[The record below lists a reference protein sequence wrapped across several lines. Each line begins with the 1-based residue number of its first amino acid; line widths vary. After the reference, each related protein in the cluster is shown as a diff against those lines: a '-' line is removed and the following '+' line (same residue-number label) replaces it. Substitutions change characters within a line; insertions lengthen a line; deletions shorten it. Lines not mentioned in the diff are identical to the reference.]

1 MAIRFKVGMKVQI
14 NSQVTGINNFS
25 NPHVSN
31 FGCALGDIVYL
42 LKYDSK
48 DETWLVSKTGEERD
62 AFWMKRANLK
72 PLDKDVEISTFKIG
86 DRVTILKEQSSPI
99 RVPAKG
105 TVIRVGDPN
114 TGEGYGVTIDKEFLT
129 KSHSANWLYDAV
141 NMRAAKKV
149 PQEYKVGDKVVIVKN
164 TTSGHKVGTE
174 CTIAEMPNG
183 VLSYKLVN
191 STGTGMRHPASN
203 FTLIKTTKTEVMS
216 KTQNVQEAF
225 AAHLNLKVGDK
236 VKVLRKAESRELGW
250 TDGWLPTMNASVG
263 QTFEVIRMGDLHS
276 LGVTLNDRGNYAYP
290 YHVLEV
296 VSRKVDKKTIA
307 ISSKY
312 SAVISADQIE
322 VGCQTI
328 DQALM
333 QKLVDGAREMGM
345 KIK

>member
-14 NSQVTGINNFS
+14 NSEVTGINNLS

-31 FGCALGDIVYL
+31 FGCAFGDIVYL

-48 DETWLVSKTGEERD
+48 DETWQVSKTGYHLD
-62 AFWMKRANLK
+62 PFWMKRANLK
-72 PLDKDVEISTFKIG
+72 PLDSISAFKIG
-86 DRVTILKEQSSPI
+86 DRVTILKEQCSPI

-105 TVIRVGDPN
+105 TITSMPISSKTESVYSV
-114 TGEGYGVTIDKEFLT
+114 EIDEEFLLMGT
-129 KSHSANWLYDAV
+129 HREWSYDAV
-141 NMRAAKKV
+141 NMRAAKEVKLG
-149 PQEYKVGDKVVIVKN
+149 YKVGDKVVIVKN
-164 TTSGHKVGTE
+164 TASGHKVGTE
-174 CTIAEMPNG
+174 CTIAEILTE
-183 VLSYKLVN
+183 VLSYRLVN
-191 STGTGMRHPASN
+191 STGTTMRHPASD
-203 FTLIKTTKTEVMS
+203 FTLIKTTKTEVMN

-250 TDGWLPTMNASVG
+250 IDSWVPSMDRAVG
-263 QTFEVIRMGDLHS
+263 QTLEVINIRVGS
-276 LGVTLNDRGNYAYP
+276 AAGVTLNYLSNYAYP
-290 YHVLEV
+290 YHILEV

-312 SAVISADQIE
+312 SAVISSDQIE